1 MPNRIAI
8 ILGALGLAMGAGAHA
23 AAVDE
28 EGATIPQIVRDQPL
42 GSALGASAL
51 GFKRGGTD
59 VVNDA
64 RLRGV
69 VTGNSASD
77 LVTGSNFISDGA
89 FSGAS
94 GLPIV
99 IQNSGNNVLIQNST
113 IVNVQLK

>member
-51 GFKRGGTD
+51 GCKRGGTD

-99 IQNSGNNVLIQNST
+99 IQNSGNNVLIQNAT
-113 IVNVQLK
+113 IVNVQVQ